1 MKRCTLHRSKLEE
14 FKLWCQENGYATRD
28 GRGKSPSNQSGYEVL
43 QVFYKGHWF
52 RIWDRLRGDHY
63 TTESRLIPLVHKYIS
78 TRNTGKRKH
87 SAPPATM

>member
-14 FKLWCQENGYATRD
+14 FKLWCAENGYETRP
-28 GRGKSPSNQSGYEVL
+28 GRGNAKGSYEVL
-43 QVFYKGHWF
+43 QVFYRGGWH

-63 TTESRLIPLVHKYIS
+63 TTESALITLVHKYVS